1 MSKNACLQ
9 NFSTFPLL
17 FKDLSKLKES
27 YLWCLKQLSILIMSL
42 SMPVLLTNA
51 YYSITQLIY
60 TCLK

>member
-9 NFSTFPLL
+9 NFPLL

-42 SMPVLLTNA
+42 SMPVNASLYLLV
-51 YYSITQLIY
+51 
-60 TCLK
+60 